1 MKLSKLNELPSTREM
16 IGAFRG
22 YNHNIRINEG
32 EFYDMKNLTS
42 AEYPSLSPRKKR
54 GIYASPSNP
63 LGLIS
68 KDALCYVDGSDLY
81 INKYKPEGFE
91 VKHIKNFFD
100 EENKDK
106 QKTLVSMGAYIIIM
120 PDKKYINT
128 EDLDDYG
135 DIEAECNIDPERAIC
150 AIDMC
155 DREGKLFVNPK
166 IEGEENIREI
176 AVGRTTP
183 YTNVEDLPS
192 GMLWIDTSST
202 SQVLKIYD
210 AQRSMWTEVVGYTKI
225 TALDVGKKF
234 NAGDG
239 VVVSGPGI
247 DALSMLKQAFEK
259 PVVIEKKI
267 SDNQIVLKT
276 SIAASYDNLLDYDQ
290 GNGTTINI
298 KRPMPDMEFI
308 IESENRLWGCKYG
321 VVDGKMVNEI
331 YASKL
336 GDFKN
341 WNCFAGISTDS
352 YVASVGT
359 DGQFT
364 GAITYLGYPLFFKE
378 DCIHKVYG
386 NYPAN
391 FQIQTTACRGVQN
404 GSAKSLA
411 LVNET
416 LFYKSRYA
424 VCAYDGALPVEMS
437 AALGNVE
444 YSDAVAGS
452 LGNKYYI
459 SMKDAEDYHLFV
471 YDTFKGMWHKEDNT
485 EAMEFCNSRG
495 NLYYI
500 DRDSNQIMTIQAPPN
515 AEDGEIEPNAIKW
528 SAETGIIGTDSP
540 DKKYISRLIVRLSL
554 EFGTKVNFFAD
565 YDSLGVWEHIFSMD
579 GASLKTFSIPIK
591 ARRCDHMRL
600 RIEGEGEARIFSIC
614 KVIEQ
619 GSDL

>member
-1 MKLSKLNELPSTREM
+1 MKLSKLNVIPSTREM
-16 IGAFRG
+16 ISAFGG

-32 EFYDMKNLTS
+32 EFYDMTNLTS

-54 GIYASPSNP
+54 GIYESPENP

-81 INKYKPEGFE
+81 IDRYKIEGFE
-91 VKHIKNFFD
+91 LDPKTK
-100 EENKDK
+100 
-106 QKTLVSMGAYIIIM
+106 KTLISMGAYIIIM

-128 EDLDDYG
+128 VDYSDKG
-135 DIEAECNIDPERAIC
+135 NIEYSYKLTADPLYFEPCNKDGSAIQQPDGLEFIPRQKT
-150 AIDMC
+150 APTAST
-155 DREGKLFVNPK
+155 FN
-166 IEGEENIREI
+166 IEE
-176 AVGRTTP
+176 
-183 YTNVEDLPS
+183 LPS
-192 GMLWIDTSST
+192 GTYWVDTSNEPN
-202 SQVLKIYD
+202 VLKIYD
-210 AQRSMWTEVVGYTKI
+210 AYRAMWSDVTQMYIKIYHRSWNIFEG
-225 TALDVGKKF
+225 F

-239 VVVSGPGI
+239 ITISGITKEG
-247 DALSMLKQAFEK
+247 LTHLNTNL
-259 PVVIEKKI
+259 VIENKI
-267 SDNQIVLKT
+267 ETPATQTEPIQYAIVVKGMITERLEQ
-276 SIAASYDNLLDYDQ
+276 NCNFNMG
-290 GNGTTINI
+290 GNVTFTRN
-298 KRPMPDMEFI
+298 MPDMDFI

-321 VVDGKMVNEI
+321 IVNGKMVNEI

-359 DGQFT
+359 DGEFT

-378 DCIHKVYG
+378 DYIHKIYG

-391 FQIQTTACRGVQN
+391 FQVQTTACRGVQQ
-404 GSAKSLA
+404 GSHKSLA

-416 LFYKSRYA
+416 LFYKSRYS

-437 AALGNVE
+437 SALGNVL
-444 YSDAVAGS
+444 YTNAVAGS
-452 LGNKYYI
+452 HGNKYYI
-459 SMKDAEDYHLFV
+459 SMKDSEDYRLFV

-485 EAMEFCNSRG
+485 EVVEFCNNRG
-495 NLYYI
+495 QLFYI
-500 DRDSNQIMTIQAPPN
+500 DRDTNQIMLIEAPSWLP
-515 AEDGEIEPNAIKW
+515 DGEKEPNAVKW

-540 DKKYISRLIVRLSL
+540 DKKYISRLIVRLSM
-554 EFGTKVNFFAD
+554 EYGTKVNFFAD
-565 YDSLGVWEHIFSMD
+565 YDSLGIWEHLFTAN
-579 GASLKTFSIPIK
+579 GTSLKTFSIPI
-591 ARRCDHMRL
+591 RPQRCDHLRL

>member
-16 IGAFRG
+16 IGAFKG

-54 GIYASPSNP
+54 GIYESLENP

-68 KDALCYVDGSDLY
+68 KDVLCYVDGSDLY
-81 INKYKPEGFE
+81 INKNKIEGF
-91 VKHIKNFFD
+91 KLDPNTK
-100 EENKDK
+100 
-106 QKTLVSMGAYIIIM
+106 KTLVSMGAYIIIM

-128 EDLDDYG
+128 QDDDDRGNIELTEIAKPAG
-135 DIEAECNIDPERAIC
+135 DHVGDAHSWVRFWSCN
-150 AIDMC
+150 
-155 DREGKLFVNPK
+155 REGELFKNPGDNPK
-166 IEGEENIREI
+166 PILKQNTSPTAAEYELEE
-176 AVGRTTP
+176 
-183 YTNVEDLPS
+183 LPN
-192 GMLWIDTSST
+192 GMYWIDTSNDPN
-202 SQVLKIYD
+202 VLKIYD
-210 AQRSMWTEVVGYTKI
+210 ASRAMWTEVSNTYIKI
-225 TALDVGKKF
+225 ERWNEGF
-234 NAGDG
+234 RGFSEGDG
-239 VVVSGPGI
+239 ITISGI
-247 DALSMLKQAFEK
+247 TVEDVKHLNTNL
-259 PVVIEKKI
+259 VIEKKI
-267 SDNQIVLKT
+267 YNNAIIVKGNILTEKKE
-276 SIAASYDNLLDYDQ
+276 Q
-290 GNGTTINI
+290 NGTAENPITFT
-298 KRPMPDMEFI
+298 RTMPDMDFI

-321 VVDGKMVNEI
+321 VVKVDGKDQMVNEI

-359 DGQFT
+359 DGEFT

-459 SMKDAEDYHLFV
+459 SMKDAEDYQLFV

-485 EAMEFCNSRG
+485 QVAEFCNCRG
-495 NLYYI
+495 QLYYI
-500 DRDSNQIMTIQAPPN
+500 DYDTKQIMTIQAPPN

-540 DKKYISRLIVRLSL
+540 DKKYMPRLIVRHSL
-554 EFGTKVNFFAD
+554 EFGTEVNFFAD

>member
-1 MKLSKLNELPSTREM
+1 MKLSRLNELPTTREM
-16 IGAFRG
+16 IDAFRG
-22 YNHNIRINEG
+22 YNHNIRIGEG
-32 EFYDMKNLTS
+32 EFYDMTNLTS

-54 GIYASPSNP
+54 GIYESPENP

-81 INKYKPEGFE
+81 INKYKIEGFE
-91 VKHIKNFFD
+91 LDPDTK
-100 EENKDK
+100 
-106 QKTLVSMGAYIIIM
+106 KTLISMGAYIIIM

-128 EDLDDYG
+128 ADYSDKGNIEVEFTIDVNSG
-135 DIEAECNIDPERAIC
+135 DGVPCSFT
-150 AIDMC
+150 MC
-155 DREGKLFVNPK
+155 DMEGKTFENPPITIDGK
-166 IEGEENIREI
+166 EETWDII
-176 AVGRTTP
+176 SGRTMP
-183 YTNVEDLPS
+183 YTDIEDLPS
-192 GMLWIDTSST
+192 GMLWVDTSSDFPM
-202 SQVLKIYD
+202 LKIYD
-210 AQRSMWTEVVGYTKI
+210 AQRSMWNEVSVYTKI
-225 TALDVGKKF
+225 YLPGIGKPF
-234 NAGDG
+234 NTGDG
-239 VVVSGPGI
+239 VFISGSGI
-247 DALSMLKQAFEK
+247 DAIPELKEIFGDY
-259 PVVIEKKI
+259 VVIEKKI
-267 SDNQIVLKT
+267 SDNAILIKT
-276 SIAASYDNLLDYDQ
+276 SLAINYNNLLDYSDSSAM
-290 GNGTTINI
+290 TINL
-298 KRPMPDMEFI
+298 KRTMPDLDFV

-321 VVDGKMVNEI
+321 EVDGKMVNEI

-378 DCIHKVYG
+378 DCIHKIYG

-391 FQIQTTACRGVQN
+391 FQLQTTACRGVQK
-404 GSAKSLA
+404 GSSKSLA

-416 LFYKSRYA
+416 LFYKSRYSI
-424 VCAYDGALPVEMS
+424 CAYEGALPVEMS
-437 AALGNVE
+437 GALGNVQ

-485 EAMEFCNSRG
+485 QAVEFCNNRG

-500 DRDSNQIMTIQAPPN
+500 DYDTKQIMNIQAPSN
-515 AEDGEIEPNAIKW
+515 AEEGEIEPKAIKW

-540 DKKYISRLIVRLSL
+540 DKKYISRLVVRLSM
-554 EFGTKVNFFAD
+554 EFGTKVSFFAD
-565 YDSLGVWEHIFSMD
+565 YDSLGVWEPIYSMD
-579 GASLKTFSIPIK
+579 GTTLKTFSIPLRM
-591 ARRCDHMRL
+591 RRCDHLRL
-600 RIEGEGEARIFSIC
+600 RIEGEGEAQIFSIC
-614 KVIEQ
+614 KTIEQ

>member
-68 KDALCYVDGSDLY
+68 KDALCYVDGRDLY
-81 INKYKPEGFE
+81 INKYKIEGFE
-91 VKHIKNFFD
+91 LEEIKD
-100 EENKDK
+100 EYGKIIP
-106 QKTLVSMGAYIIIM
+106 KTLVSMGAYIIIM
-120 PDKKYINT
+120 PNKKYINT
-128 EDLDDYG
+128 QDHDDRGNIELTKIAKPAG
-135 DIEAECNIDPERAIC
+135 DHDYDANSWIRFWSCN
-150 AIDMC
+150 
-155 DREGKLFVNPK
+155 REGELFENPGLKPILKQKTAPTAAEYKL
-166 IEGEENIREI
+166 EE
-176 AVGRTTP
+176 
-183 YTNVEDLPS
+183 LPT
-192 GMLWIDTSST
+192 GMYWIDTSNDPS
-202 SQVLKIYD
+202 VLKIYD
-210 AQRSMWTEVVGYTKI
+210 ASRAMWTEVSNTYIKI
-225 TALDVGKKF
+225 ERGSDEAFKGF
-234 NAGDG
+234 SEGDG
-239 VVVSGPGI
+239 ITISGI
-247 DALSMLKQAFEK
+247 TVEDVKHLNTNL
-259 PVVIEKKI
+259 VIEKKI
-267 SDNQIVLKT
+267 YNNAIIVKG
-276 SIAASYDNLLDYDQ
+276 NLLTEQ
-290 GNGTTINI
+290 KEQNGTAENPITFT
-298 KRPMPDMEFI
+298 RTMPDMDFI

-359 DGQFT
+359 DCPFT

-459 SMKDAEDYHLFV
+459 SMKDAEDYQLFV

-485 EAMEFCNSRG
+485 QVAEFCNCRG
-495 NLYYI
+495 ELYYI
-500 DRDSNQIMTIQAPPN
+500 DYGTKQIMTIQAPPN
-515 AEDGEIEPNAIKW
+515 AKDGEIEPNAIKW

-565 YDSLGVWEHIFSMD
+565 YDSLGVWEHLFTMT
-579 GASLKTFSIPIK
+579 GTSLKTFSIPIRPK
-591 ARRCDHMRL
+591 RCDHLRL
-600 RIEGEGEARIFSIC
+600 RIEGEGKAQIFSIC
-614 KVIEQ
+614 KTIAE